1 MFSVEFLRTPQDLG
15 IAVIVLATDRL
26 DALAKATKL
35 FPEYRRYAARGHVY
49 RVAYAEVD
57 WEAGKTVIF
66 KRRLR
71 PPLPRLSTQSSPTR
85 GEEGKEGEGGTDT
98 LGGGAE

>member
-1 MFSVEFLRTPQDLG
+1 MFSVEFLRSPQELG
-15 IAVIVLATDRL
+15 LAVVVLATDRL

-35 FPEYRRYAARGHVY
+35 FPEYRRYAPRGHVY

-57 WEAGKTVIF
+57 WETGKTVIF

-71 PPLPRLSTQSSPTR
+71 PPLPRLSAQSSPKR
-85 GEEGKEGEGGTDT
+85 GEEGNDGDGNADNRAGES
-98 LGGGAE
+98 E